1 MNKKKAISKES
12 YAIILVVVFF
22 FWYLAQKIGSLGLL
36 FKIIMAT
43 AHDLLLNTVFLIMA
57 ISVLAGALAALFSE
71 FGVIHLLNRL
81 ISPIIKPLYNLPGAA
96 SLGIITTYL
105 SDNPAIISLAR
116 DRSFTQFFQPYQLP
130 ALTNLGTS
138 FGMGLILSAYMVS
151 LAPDGS
157 FVKPVLLGNLGAV
170 VGSLVSVRMMLH
182 FTKQVYPPE
191 QCATKKEPHEVNY
204 RNIREGNLLQRTMEA
219 LLDGGKSG
227 VEIGMSIIP
236 GVLVICTVVMLL
248 TFGPSGKNGQY
259 LGVAYEGIAVLPKL
273 GQFLGFILKPLFGFS
288 SPQAIAFPIT
298 SLGSVGAAMGLSDT
312 LLKNGLIGPV
322 DISVFTAMGMTWS
335 GYLSTHIGM
344 MDALGERKLTNKAL
358 LSHTIGGLCAGIA
371 SHVFMLLF

>member
-12 YAIILVVVFF
+12 YIIVLIVFF
-22 FWYLAQKIGSLGLL
+22 FFWFLAHKIGSLGLL

-81 ISPIIKPLYNLPGAA
+81 ISPIIKPMYNLPGAA

-116 DRSFTQFFQPYQLP
+116 DSSFTQFFLPYQLP

-151 LAPDGS
+151 LASDGS
-157 FVKPVLLGNLGAV
+157 FVKAVLLGNLGAV
-170 VGSLVSVRMMLH
+170 VGSLVSVRIMLH
-182 FTKQVYPPE
+182 FTKKVYPPQE
-191 QCATKKEPHEVNY
+191 GEIAVTNADYEFRQ
-204 RNIREGNLLQRTMEA
+204 IREGNILQRIMEA

-227 VEIGMSIIP
+227 VEIGMSIVP
-236 GVLVICTVVMLL
+236 GVLIICTIVMLL
-248 TFGPSGKNGQY
+248 TFGPEGPNGQY

-273 GQFLGFILKPLFGFS
+273 GQLLEFILRPLFGFT

-298 SLGSVGAAMGLSDT
+298 SLGSVGAAMGLSET
-312 LLKNGLIGPV
+312 LLKNGLIGAP
-322 DISVFTAMGMTWS
+322 DIAVFTAMGMTWS

-371 SHVFMLLF
+371 ARFLMLLF

>member
-12 YAIILVVVFF
+12 YIIVLLVFLF
-22 FWYLAQKIGSLGLL
+22 FWFLAHKIGSLGLL

-96 SLGIITTYL
+96 SLGIVTTYL

-116 DRSFTQFFQPYQLP
+116 DTSFTQFFLPYQLP

-138 FGMGLILSAYMVS
+138 FGMGLVLSAYMVS

-170 VGSLVSVRMMLH
+170 VGSLVSVRFMLH
-182 FTKQVYPPE
+182 FTKKVYPPE
-191 QCATKKEPHEVNY
+191 QYTKKVESQEMNY
-204 RNIREGNLLQRTMEA
+204 RNIREGNILQRIMES

-227 VEIGMSIIP
+227 VEIGMSIVP

-248 TFGPSGKNGQY
+248 TFGPSGKNGEY

-273 GQFLGFILKPLFGFS
+273 GQLLGFLLRPLFGFS

-312 LLKNGLIGPV
+312 LLKNGLIGAT
-322 DISVFTAMGMTWS
+322 DIAVFTAMGMTWS

-358 LSHTIGGLCAGIA
+358 LSHTIGGLCAGVSA
-371 SHVFMLLF
+371 HLFMLLF